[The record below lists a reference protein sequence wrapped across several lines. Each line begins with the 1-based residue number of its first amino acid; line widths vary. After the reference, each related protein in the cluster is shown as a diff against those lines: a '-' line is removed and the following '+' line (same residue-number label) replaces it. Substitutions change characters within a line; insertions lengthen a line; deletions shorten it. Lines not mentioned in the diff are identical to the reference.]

1 MFVERVCVVGLVDLV
16 LTLLLLWRVVWLV
29 FELLCGLVVARGV
42 VAREVVVALPL

>member
-16 LTLLLLWRVVWLV
+16 LTLLLWRVVWLV